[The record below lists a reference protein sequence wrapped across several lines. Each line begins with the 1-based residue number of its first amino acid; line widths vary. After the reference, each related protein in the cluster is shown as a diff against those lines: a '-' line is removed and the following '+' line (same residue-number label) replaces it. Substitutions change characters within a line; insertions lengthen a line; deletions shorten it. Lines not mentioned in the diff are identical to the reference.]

1 MKPTSKNRHVG
12 KITFAIV
19 FILFIGSIFA
29 LNTFF
34 ELNSTGDVIGES
46 SDKIEKDMNDEK
58 NSRDVEQEEVEDK
71 EITINLSAVGDIM
84 FHDAQLESAY
94 DEENDTY
101 HFIPVFEE
109 VKPILSNADITIGNL
124 ETTLAGPERGFSGY
138 PLFNSPDETID
149 AIKNAGFDILT
160 TANNHSLDTGI
171 DGLQR
176 TIKVLREKGIDFVG
190 TADNEDQSRVLIKD
204 VDGIKLAFLAYTES
218 TNGLGD
224 QYSND
229 QLHRMLN
236 VMEKEN
242 IMQDIEE
249 AKSLDADLIITY
261 MHWGTEYM
269 EEPNEKQ
276 IEYAHMLAEAGVD
289 IILGSHPHVI
299 QPSEVIETDDHE
311 TFVVYSMGNF
321 ISNQR
326 QETVGNN
333 RTEDGIIINFDI
345 TKNKQTNETFIENV
359 EYVPTWVYKHNE
371 NGQSKYTYRILPIEQ
386 SLSNAEISDAFK
398 SRMEN
403 SLKTTNAKMDHTPF
417 EMK

>member
-58 NSRDVEQEEVEDK
+58 NSSDVEQEEVEDK

-109 VKPILSNADITIGNL
+109 VKPILSKADITIGNL